1 MNSNGGTIAIG
12 AVGTG
17 TLDMTAGGVV
27 NAGSGAIDIGSL
39 GAVLGAGTLTASA
52 IVNSGAVDASGGNLL
67 INGAITGTGTLEI
80 ETGATLAVGDVAAT
94 DTIAFGNDVL
104 QMLALQTPGEA
115 EATIQNFYAGSTIDL
130 PDLTGLIGSWNQ
142 VNSTGGVLTLTDGTS
157 GPVIAALNISGMHSG
172 FTLHEDGSGG
182 TDVLANDTV
191 TFAWNASSG
200 AWSTAGNWTNLT
212 SSTAGPPG
220 SADAAEFESG
230 AGTISGSGEAGTLDL
245 LGGTWTMDGNVNV
258 ADDTA
263 VGVDAIATLFID
275 GGGTVDAGGTAA
287 IAASTGSAGS
297 SVSVVGANSTW
308 QVTGTLDIGEAAE
321 GSLTVVSQGS
331 VAASGVDVGVTA
343 GAVGVITV
351 SGVGSNITDGG
362 ELSLGDAGVAE
373 LSITDGADITAVDV
387 DLGVQGSGS
396 GNVDIEGAGSTL
408 NITDN
413 LNIGDLGLGVLTI
426 GQGATLAVV
435 NNLNQGAN
443 GVLNV
448 AGGIID
454 PASGTLSGTTN
465 ISVGGAITYTG
476 TLTLKGTIN
485 VQGGTGT
492 LNVGTLTGAG
502 DLNVGTDGIFVL
514 ADGTGGE
521 NGPTLIGASVPVIT
535 FADNTGTMTVKD
547 AAVLGTLEITA
558 FNAGDKVEL
567 PNLVFT
573 GTTIVTAGTI
583 DLVNAGGTIVG
594 DVLYGGTVVGA
605 TLAAGIVG
613 AAPCFA
619 AGTRIATTRGPVA
632 VEQLG
637 LGAAVRLARGG
648 TAPVLWLG
656 HRTVDCSRHPRPRDV
671 MPVRVMADAF
681 GPGQP
686 SGELLLSPDHAVFI
700 DGVLIPVRYLLNGAT
715 VVQEA
720 VVRVTYWHV
729 ELDHHDVLLA
739 EGLACESYLDTGNRG
754 AFANGGGATMMHA
767 DFALRVWERESC
779 APLVVDGAELE
790 AARSYLLERAHGLGF
805 TVTADPDL
813 HLLAGGET
821 LWPQAVAGG
830 VYRFALPANADALV
844 IASRSAIPGEMADVY
859 DDGRRLGVMLGRITF
874 LQDGVACEVAL
885 AGLPDDAGFHALE
898 GDGGSCWR
906 WTDGNARLEV
916 PAGFAPDAPL
926 TLELHVAASRP
937 AWVAPAHQPATATG
951 NGENTRAAA

>member
-1 MNSNGGTIAIG
+1 M
-12 AVGTG
+12 
-17 TLDMTAGGVV
+17 
-27 NAGSGAIDIGSL
+27 
-39 GAVLGAGTLTASA
+39 
-52 IVNSGAVDASGGNLL
+52 
-67 INGAITGTGTLEI
+67 
-80 ETGATLAVGDVAAT
+80 
-94 DTIAFGNDVL
+94 
-104 QMLALQTPGEA
+104 
-115 EATIQNFYAGSTIDL
+115 
-130 PDLTGLIGSWNQ
+130 
-142 VNSTGGVLTLTDGTS
+142 
-157 GPVIAALNISGMHSG
+157 
-172 FTLHEDGSGG
+172 
-182 TDVLANDTV
+182 
-191 TFAWNASSG
+191 
-200 AWSTAGNWTNLT
+200 
-212 SSTAGPPG
+212 
-220 SADAAEFESG
+220 
-230 AGTISGSGEAGTLDL
+230 
-245 LGGTWTMDGNVNV
+245 
-258 ADDTA
+258 
-263 VGVDAIATLFID
+263 
-275 GGGTVDAGGTAA
+275 
-287 IAASTGSAGS
+287 
-297 SVSVVGANSTW
+297 
-308 QVTGTLDIGEAAE
+308 TGTLDIGEAAE

-681 GPGQP
+681 GSGQP

-790 AARSYLLERAHGLGF
+790 AARSYLLERAHGLGHAF
-805 TVTADPDL
+805 TRDPEL
-813 HLLAGGET
+813 CLRVNGNLLAPT
-821 LWPQAVAGG
+821 IAGQTH
-830 VYRFALPANADALV
+830 RFRLPAGANSICLV
-844 IASRSAIPGEMADVY
+844 SRSAVPAHVSDHS
-859 DDGRRLGVMLGRITF
+859 DDCRRLGVAISRIA
-874 LQDGVACEVAL
+874 LDGEPVAL
-885 AGLPDDAGFHALE
+885 DDARLGAGWHDIE
-898 GDGGSCWR
+898 GDDSKAGWR
-906 WTDGNARLEV
+906 WTNGAAMLDIAGGHELEV
-916 PAGFAPDAPL
+916 D
-926 TLELHVAASRP
+926 VAI
-937 AWVAPAHQPATATG
+937 
-951 NGENTRAAA
+951 AARYWLKDGSCDVLAA